1 MNDYQEIRIDANP
14 CSEVVTDI
22 LASLLVD
29 IGYESFVPDEKG
41 LTAYVKAE
49 LFDEDS
55 VNNVIEAFPIS
66 DVKFTIKNTF
76 IEGKDWNS
84 EWEKNYFKPIVI
96 ADKCVIHSSFH
107 TDFPKCEYDIVIDP
121 KMAFGT
127 GHHATTS
134 QIVTQLLGTN
144 LDGLRLMD
152 MGTGTGIL
160 AILAAMRGAMVDAVE
175 IDEMA
180 YVNAVENVKLN
191 GHPEINVMLGDA
203 SKLPE
208 IPTYDILLANINRN
222 IITNDLHL
230 YAKAVKNGGEI
241 ILSGFYHEDIPVI
254 MKIAEKN
261 NLTYNLDTQ
270 IDKWACL
277 KLRKL

>member
-22 LASLLVD
+22 LASLLAD

-49 LFDEDS
+49 VFDKDS
-55 VNNVIEAFPIS
+55 LNNVIEAYPIS
-66 DVKFTIKNTF
+66 DVKFALKNTF

-134 QIVTQLLGTN
+134 QIVTQLLNSN
-144 LDGLRLMD
+144 LEGLRLMD

-160 AILAAMRGAMVDAVE
+160 AILAAMRGAKVDAVE

-191 GHPEINVMLGDA
+191 GHPEINVMLGDV
-203 SKLPE
+203 SKLPD

-254 MKIAEKN
+254 MEIAKKN

-277 KLRKL
+277 KLKKL

>member
-22 LASLLVD
+22 LASLLAD

-41 LTAYVKAE
+41 LTAYIKAE
-49 LFDEDS
+49 LFDNDS
-55 VNNVIEAFPIS
+55 VKNAIAAFPVNNIEFAFNNS
-66 DVKFTIKNTF
+66 F

-84 EWEKNYFKPIVI
+84 EWEKNYFQPIVI
-96 ADKCVIHSSFH
+96 ADRCVIHSSFH

-134 QIVTQLLGTN
+134 QIVTQLLNTN
-144 LDGLRLMD
+144 LEGLKIMD

-160 AILAAMRGAMVDAVE
+160 AILAAMRGAVVDAVE

-203 SKLPE
+203 SLLPE
-208 IPTYDILLANINRN
+208 TPIYDILLANINRN

-230 YAKAVKNGGEI
+230 YSKAVKPGGAI

-254 MKIAEKN
+254 MAVAEKN
-261 NLTYNLDTQ
+261 NLIYNLDTQ

-277 KLRKL
+277 KLIKK

>member
-22 LASLLVD
+22 LASLLAD

-49 LFDEDS
+49 LFDKDS

-66 DVKFTIKNTF
+66 DVNFTIKNTF

-127 GHHATTS
+127 GHHAKGHE
-134 QIVTQLLGTN
+134 V
-144 LDGLRLMD
+144 R
-152 MGTGTGIL
+152 
-160 AILAAMRGAMVDAVE
+160 ACGA
-175 IDEMA
+175 
-180 YVNAVENVKLN
+180 
-191 GHPEINVMLGDA
+191 
-203 SKLPE
+203 
-208 IPTYDILLANINRN
+208 R
-222 IITNDLHL
+222 
-230 YAKAVKNGGEI
+230 
-241 ILSGFYHEDIPVI
+241 
-254 MKIAEKN
+254 
-261 NLTYNLDTQ
+261 
-270 IDKWACL
+270 
-277 KLRKL
+277 